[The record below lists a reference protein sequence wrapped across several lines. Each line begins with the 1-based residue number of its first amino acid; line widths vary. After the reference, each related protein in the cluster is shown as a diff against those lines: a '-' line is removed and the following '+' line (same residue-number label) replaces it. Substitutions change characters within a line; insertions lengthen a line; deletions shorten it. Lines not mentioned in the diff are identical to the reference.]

1 MSKEE
6 KLIEKL
12 RQWVEEHPKAADAP
26 TVNVTTQKTFTMR
39 EMLNEFTRAKEEEIA
54 IVDKETLE
62 IKSQIE
68 KWLKM
73 DDG

>member
-12 RQWVEEHPKAADAP
+12 RQWVEEHPEAADAP